1 MPCNAP
7 YNAFYELMN
16 NVTLHNTYKYM
27 ITLLE
32 SSLNYITTD
41 DKQAIVDGS
50 NYNAL
55 QNWIMNTL

>member
-1 MPCNAP
+1 MSCNAP

-16 NVTLHNTYKYM
+16 NATLHNSYTSM

-41 DKQAIVDGS
+41 DKKAIVDG
-50 NYNAL
+50 
-55 QNWIMNTL
+55 